1 MSYVWIYHLFLKVS
15 LLDGELVILILSYW
29 YNGPVCYTECYFI
42 NERKSRV
49 FMIAE
54 NLSAS
59 RRNIQ
64 RQKDSYNNRLYA
76 FLHAFVLLLNSI
88 IWCIGD
94 RAHVWNRFI
103 LNAVKYLYREKQTQK
118 QIETVYLF
126 YQ

>member
-1 MSYVWIYHLFLKVS
+1 
-15 LLDGELVILILSYW
+15 
-29 YNGPVCYTECYFI
+29 
-42 NERKSRV
+42 
-49 FMIAE
+49 MIAE

-94 RAHVWNRFI
+94 RAHV
-103 LNAVKYLYREKQTQK
+103 
-118 QIETVYLF
+118 
-126 YQ
+126 